1 MFSAEHITRALSGI
15 PLVRRIEYRPTVG
28 STNDI
33 AKQLGAAGAPEATL
47 VMADEQTA
55 GRGRLGRAWWT
66 PPGTALALS
75 LLLRPAVLPAHAN
88 RLTMLTGLAA
98 AEAIEHVTGLQVGL
112 KWPNDVVIEHAT
124 GHTTQAARF
133 FKLGGI
139 LTETSISG
147 QDIEFAVVGLGVN
160 VNVDFGD
167 RDDLPEATSLM
178 MLLAH
183 EIDRL
188 SILRSWV
195 ERFAVRY
202 AIIDHDDQL
211 YADWSTRLTT
221 LGRQVIAR
229 YGEESIAGLAE
240 GVDKSGALLI
250 RQDDGTLKRVDAADV
265 TLRV

>member
-1 MFSAEHITRALSGI
+1 
-15 PLVRRIEYRPTVG
+15 
-28 STNDI
+28 
-33 AKQLGAAGAPEATL
+33 
-47 VMADEQTA
+47 
-55 GRGRLGRAWWT
+55 
-66 PPGTALALS
+66 
-75 LLLRPAVLPAHAN
+75 
-88 RLTMLTGLAA
+88 MLTGLAA

-240 GVDKSGALLI
+240 GVDKAGALLI